1 MDASLQLGPQS
12 PNRPAVGLNLPHDTG
27 SQPARSQLTQEV
39 VMNDQKPYTPTEIDD
54 TEDRMGSMEQLDFDQ
69 RRDER
74 QGRIGDEV
82 PAEEID
88 DQFPPERVAEAGMT
102 TGEVPDGDTT
112 MDDMAPETLIK
123 EDGARSPRERG
134 HGGPADQE
142 LSEVSEH
149 RIGADVDL
157 DEAEQARY
165 DPLDGKPWDGPADG
179 DPDTGLGGG
188 DAVLHEND
196 DVMDDNEL
204 EGEAPL
210 DSGRDKA
217 PGQ

>member
-1 MDASLQLGPQS
+1 
-12 PNRPAVGLNLPHDTG
+12 
-27 SQPARSQLTQEV
+27 
-39 VMNDQKPYTPTEIDD
+39 MNDSKPYTPSEIDT
-54 TEDRMGSMEQLDFDQ
+54 TEDRMGSIEQLDFDQ
-69 RRDER
+69 HRDDR
-74 QGRIGDEV
+74 KGRIGDEV
-82 PAEEID
+82 PAEERED
-88 DQFPPERVAEAGMT
+88 EFPPERVAEAGMT
-102 TGEVPDGDTT
+102 TGEVPGGQTT
-112 MDDMAPETLIK
+112 MDDMAPETLMPD
-123 EDGARSPRERG
+123 DGSRSPHERG
-134 HGGPADQE
+134 HGGPADQD

-157 DEAEQARY
+157 DEAEEGRSN
-165 DPLDGKPWDGPADG
+165 PLDGKPWDGPADG

-204 EGEAPL
+204 GGDAPL

>member
-1 MDASLQLGPQS
+1 
-12 PNRPAVGLNLPHDTG
+12 
-27 SQPARSQLTQEV
+27 
-39 VMNDQKPYTPTEIDD
+39 MNDRKPYTPTEIDD
-54 TEDRMGSMEQLDFDQ
+54 TEDRMGSIEQLDFDQ
-69 RRDER
+69 HRDDR
-74 QGRIGDEV
+74 KGRIGDEV
-82 PAEEID
+82 SPEEAED
-88 DQFPPERVAEAGMT
+88 KFPPERVAEAGMSA
-102 TGEVPDGDTT
+102 GEVPDGQTT
-112 MDDMAPETLIK
+112 MDDLAPETLIH
-123 EDGARSPRERG
+123 EDGARSPHERG
-134 HGGPADQE
+134 HGGPADQD
-142 LSEVSEH
+142 LSNVSEH

-165 DPLDGKPWDGPADG
+165 DPLDGKPWDGPAKG

-204 EGEAPL
+204 EGDAPL